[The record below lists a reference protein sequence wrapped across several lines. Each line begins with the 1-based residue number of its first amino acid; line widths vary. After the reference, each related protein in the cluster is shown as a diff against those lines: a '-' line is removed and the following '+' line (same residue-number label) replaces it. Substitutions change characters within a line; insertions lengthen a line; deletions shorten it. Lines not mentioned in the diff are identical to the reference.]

1 MSANKNNHNRSAC
14 KFLCQKTTRAR
25 CKLAFLRHENHVFV
39 IDLPPQSV
47 PKNSVTNLSLK
58 SIQQSFCV
66 WSQTLSEIE
75 FEILC
80 LPTKKL
86 GDLKKQLFVL
96 LSLLKFRNYEKDT
109 QILKFSQLYLT

>member
-86 GDLKKQLFVL
+86 GDLKKKHF
-96 LSLLKFRNYEKDT
+96 
-109 QILKFSQLYLT
+109 